1 MTKSVLIVDE
11 DVNAR
16 IIAETLL
23 RTRGLR
29 VHAAMDG
36 VEACEIVRREGPAVV
51 VLDLGVPGMNGF
63 EVIRSLRARFEILP
77 PAVQPRIV
85 AVSDRTDPDVGRFA
99 LRLGADAFLHKP
111 TAPQRL
117 ISTVE
122 QLMTAAPQRHALHA
136 SAG

>member
-1 MTKSVLIVDE
+1 MMKSVLIVDE

-23 RTRGLR
+23 RTRGLQ
-29 VHAAMDG
+29 VQSAMDG

-63 EVIRSLRARFEILP
+63 EVIRSLRARFEMLP

-85 AVSDRTDPDVGRFA
+85 ALSDRTDPDVGRFA

-111 TAPQRL
+111 TAPRQL

-122 QLMTAAPQRHALHA
+122 HLMTVATHRPELHA
-136 SAG
+136 TAG